1 MNLKKDD
8 LAKLVNELSLSAD
21 VKLTDIPDI
30 DLYMEQLT
38 SLIDSKLSGHKRG
51 RGDKILTKTMINNYT
66 KAGLLMPPVNKKYN
80 KDHIILLVLIYYL
93 KNTLSINDIG
103 KLLSPVLNNIASRD
117 DDIIS
122 LEDIYSTFLELISSE
137 LDNFSLSLMEKFDLV
152 KRKTEKVREKQDIAG
167 LFLIVLMLVA
177 QSNAQKRVAEKIIDT
192 YFSDNG

>member
-152 KRKTEKVREKQDIAG
+152 KRKTEKVREKQDVAG